1 MYAIREPV
9 PDDLAAIQALHQACN
24 RPVADSAKDNIA
36 GLRLLAEKDDELVG
50 FLLCGR
56 HGQVRQLVIH
66 PQANALEVT
75 KVLVDKALMKL
86 RRLDVGKLK
95 LVGTLQDAAAPLW
108 PATQWQD
115 MLHVDDPKPMSV
127 TETAAE
133 ETAEVMEEVEVSP
146 DSIEDEAATVGAVT
160 VEAATIE
167 AEPAEETEASIV
179 TDDAEDDVVEEDIS
193 STAA

>member
-1 MYAIREPV
+1 M

-24 RPVADSAKDNIA
+24 RPVANSAKDNIA
-36 GLRLLAEKDDELVG
+36 GLRLLAEKDDDLVG
-50 FLLCGR
+50 FLFCGR
-56 HGQVRQLVIH
+56 HGQIRQLVIH

-95 LVGTLQDAAAPLW
+95 LVGTLQDAVAPLW

-115 MLHVDDPKPMSV
+115 MQQVEDPQPMPEA
-127 TETAAE
+127 ETAAE
-133 ETAEVMEEVEVSP
+133 ELAEVIEDVDNSP
-146 DSIEDEAATVGAVT
+146 DSVEDEDATVGAVT

-167 AEPAEETEASIV
+167 TEPAEETEASRT
-179 TDDAEDDVVEEDIS
+179 TDDAEGDALEEDIS
-193 STAA
+193 SSAA